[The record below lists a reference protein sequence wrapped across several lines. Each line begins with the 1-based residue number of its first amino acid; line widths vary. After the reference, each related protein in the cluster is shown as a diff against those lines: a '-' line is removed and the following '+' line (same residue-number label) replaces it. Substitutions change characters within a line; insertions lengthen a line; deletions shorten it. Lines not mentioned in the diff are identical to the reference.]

1 MCSKKFFGR
10 VLPFFATFLVGVFV
24 ASFFVS
30 SGGGR
35 SFADRRSRHFQQDQ
49 QMQLENDQLRE
60 ENLRLRRH
68 HHCDRNAK
76 WGDGDSFGSD
86 NDVRDLLPPPPPLP
100 AKPAAPRAIR

>member
-10 VLPFFATFLVGVFV
+10 VLPFFATFLVGVFI

-30 SGGGR
+30 IGR
-35 SFADRRSRHFQQDQ
+35 PSFADRRAKHFQQDQ

-60 ENLRLRRH
+60 ENLRLKRH
-68 HHCDRNAK
+68 HHCDRLGRVYEASP
-76 WGDGDSFGSD
+76 DSD

-100 AKPAAPRAIR
+100 VKPAAPRGQ